1 MLPNYVALDESKN
14 KFVYRN
20 IERKMMNFEE
30 REKMLIELEEKNYYK
45 DEN

>member
-1 MLPNYVALDESKN
+1 M
-14 KFVYRN
+14 YRN

-45 DEN
+45 DENEISMIKNRMFSS